1 MQRLTRGL
9 KLNRKFTYFSRGFYL
24 IYLKC
29 HKIYDNHILK
39 CRCYFAI
46 MYLKSFDGGIFML
59 YRKIESLIE
68 EHLKSDS
75 KKILLIDGARQIGKT
90 YIINYVGKKL
100 FENYIEI
107 NMIEDSLGDRLFE
120 NTKTVEDFYLQVSML
135 AGDKMKSKES
145 TLIFIDEIQAYPH
158 LLTLLK
164 FLSQDNKFTYIA
176 SGSLLGVTLS
186 QTTSIPMGS
195 IRKVRMYPLDFEEFL
210 YANGMNELV
219 ISSMRKKFERLEAL
233 DESMH
238 NKILDLFRKFLLVG
252 GLPDAVNAYLETKN
266 IQVVRDIQNE
276 IHDYYAA
283 DASKYDD
290 EKKLKIRR
298 IYDLIPSNME
308 NKKKRVVVQSIE
320 NKRGKTFNHYADE
333 FDYLI
338 GAGIALNVQAISNPT
353 FPLIESTGKNLL
365 KLYLND
371 VGILTGILY
380 GNNIKA
386 VLNDERSINLGSVYE
401 TVVASELIAH
411 GHKLFYYDNRSK
423 GEVDYLIDD
432 YDSLSAVPIE
442 VKSGKDYTVHSALN
456 TFVQNE
462 DYHIKKAFVVSNER
476 KVTQKGKITYIP
488 IYYIMFFNADWG
500 NKNLQF

>member
-1 MQRLTRGL
+1 
-9 KLNRKFTYFSRGFYL
+9 
-24 IYLKC
+24 
-29 HKIYDNHILK
+29 
-39 CRCYFAI
+39 
-46 MYLKSFDGGIFML
+46 ML
-59 YRKIESLIE
+59 FRKIESTIVA
-68 EHLKSDS
+68 HLKSNS
-75 KKILLIDGARQIGKT
+75 KKILLIDGARQVGKT
-90 YIINYVGKKL
+90 YIIRHVGQKL
-100 FENYIEI
+100 YENFIEI
-107 NMIEDSLGDRLFE
+107 NMVEDSLGDRLFA

-135 AGDKMKSKES
+135 QGGKMKAKEN

-164 FLSQDNKFTYIA
+164 FLSQDDKFTYIA
-176 SGSLLGVTLS
+176 SGSLLGVTLA

-195 IRKVRMYPLDFEEFL
+195 IRKVRMFPLDFEEFL

-233 DESMH
+233 DEPMH
-238 NKILDLFRKFLLVG
+238 NKMMDLFRKYLLIG
-252 GLPDAVNAYLETKN
+252 GLPDAVNSFLAEKN
-266 IQVVRDIQNE
+266 IQSVRDIQRE

-283 DASKYDD
+283 DASKYDE

-308 NKKKRVVVQSIE
+308 NKKKRVVAQSIE
-320 NKRGKTFNHYADE
+320 NKRGKTFNDYSDE
-333 FDYLI
+333 FEYLI
-338 GAGIALNVQAISNPT
+338 SAGIALNVQAISNPV
-353 FPLIESTGKNLL
+353 FPLIESSGKNLL

-380 GNNIKA
+380 GNNIRA
-386 VLNDERSINLGSVYE
+386 VLDDQRSINLGSVYE

-411 GHKLFYYDNRSK
+411 GHKLFYYDNRNK

-432 YDSLSAVPIE
+432 YESLSAVPIE

-456 TFVQNE
+456 AFVQNE

-476 KVTQKGKITYIP
+476 TITQKGKITYIP
-488 IYYIMFFNADWG
+488 IYYIMFFDAASSSG
-500 NKNLQF
+500 GSLS

>member
-1 MQRLTRGL
+1 
-9 KLNRKFTYFSRGFYL
+9 
-24 IYLKC
+24 
-29 HKIYDNHILK
+29 
-39 CRCYFAI
+39 
-46 MYLKSFDGGIFML
+46 ML

-68 EHLKSDS
+68 AHLKSES
-75 KKILLIDGARQIGKT
+75 KRILLIDGARQVGKT
-90 YIINYVGKKL
+90 YIIRYVGNKL
-100 FENYIEI
+100 FENFIEI
-107 NMIEDSLGDRLFE
+107 NMVEDSLGDRLFAE
-120 NTKTVEDFYLQVSML
+120 TKTVEDFYLQVSML
-135 AGDKMKSKES
+135 AGNKMKSKET

-164 FLSQDNKFTYIA
+164 FLSQDNRFNYIA

-195 IRKVRMYPLDFEEFL
+195 IRKVRMFPLDFEEFL
-210 YANGMNELV
+210 YANGMNEIA
-219 ISSMRKKFERLEAL
+219 ISAIQKKFERLEAL

-238 NKILDLFRKFLLVG
+238 SKMMDLFRKFLLVG
-252 GLPDAVNAYLETKN
+252 GLPDAVNSYIEEKN
-266 IQVVRDIQNE
+266 IQSVREIQSE

-283 DASKYDD
+283 DASKYDE

-308 NKKKRVVVQSIE
+308 NRKKRVVAQSIE
-320 NKRGKTFNHYADE
+320 NKKGKTFNDYEDE
-333 FDYLI
+333 FEYLI
-338 GAGIALNVQAISNPT
+338 SAGIALNVQAISNPV

-380 GNNIKA
+380 GNNIRA
-386 VLNDERSINLGSVYE
+386 VLNDEKSINLGSVYE
-401 TVVASELIAH
+401 SVVASELIAH
-411 GHKLFYYDNRSK
+411 GYKLFYYDNRSK

-456 TFVQNE
+456 NFVQNA
-462 DYHIKKAFVVSNER
+462 DYNIKKAFVVSNER
-476 KVTQKGKITYIP
+476 TVTTKGKITYIP
-488 IYYIMFFNADWG
+488 IYYIMFF
-500 NKNLQF
+500 KNGLGELKSMGL